1 MFDVVTF
8 LDDVRDRFYFGMLKG
23 SFFNKVADLRPKF
36 LRTPFLR
43 NTSARLLLPGG
54 TEAAVLDISRGVFR
68 IALKYIYDRDFLQK
82 LLKAHCSCDKA
93 CQFSAL

>member
-1 MFDVVTF
+1 
-8 LDDVRDRFYFGMLKG
+8 MLKG

-43 NTSARLLLPGG
+43 NTSARLLLSGG

-68 IALKYIYDRDFLQK
+68 IVLKYIYDRDFLQK